1 MRDQLTAKSEQ
12 TRTLIMETALR
23 LFQQQGYDRTTMRA
37 IAKEAGVSVGNAYY
51 YFESKEH
58 LIQGFYDRIQTLHQE
73 ASQDILA
80 QEQDFAARLR
90 GVLLAWLDIAE
101 PYHRFAGQF
110 FKNAADPDSPLSPF
124 SAESGPAREASIR
137 LLDQVLNGSDTKA
150 DAALRAELPSL
161 LWLYLMGIVLFW
173 VHDRSANRA
182 RSRMLVT
189 RTVPLLDRLIRM
201 SRVPGLRSVTREIVS
216 LVRDLTPE
224 GRKLR

>member
-1 MRDQLTAKSEQ
+1 MREPATAKSEH

-23 LFQQQGYDRTTMRA
+23 LFREEGYDRTTMRA
-37 IAKEAGVSVGNAYY
+37 IAKEAGLSVGSAYY

-58 LIQGFYDRIQTLHQE
+58 LIQGFYDRIQALHQQ
-73 ASQDILA
+73 ACADILA

-101 PYHRFAGQF
+101 PYHEFAGQF

-124 SAESGPAREASIR
+124 SEESGPAREANIR
-137 LLDQVLNGSDTKA
+137 LLDQVLTGSTAKP
-150 DAALRAELPSL
+150 DATLRAELPSL

-173 VHDRSANRA
+173 VHDRSADRG

-189 RTVPLLDRLIRM
+189 RTVPLIDRLIRV

-224 GRKLR
+224 GRKPR